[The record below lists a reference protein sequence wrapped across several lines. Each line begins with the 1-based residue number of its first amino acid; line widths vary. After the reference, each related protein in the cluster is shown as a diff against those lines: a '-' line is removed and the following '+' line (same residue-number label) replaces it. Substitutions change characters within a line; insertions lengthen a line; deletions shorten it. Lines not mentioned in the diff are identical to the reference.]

1 MLDKG
6 ILIFPDAWNRQY
18 SQRGVAIKQAVR
30 IILIMLIVFVDFF
43 LFFTW
48 LVLSH
53 NGTIHEGGI
62 NCFDVDSAGDLYVGY
77 TRAIEVYHEGEWVRT
92 ISPQTSRGY
101 KFCIEN
107 DEIYIGGSG
116 HAVMSLEGEV
126 LRKCSDSEV
135 RSAAGGLFNKSMEK
149 DGKTYRLLTHAGFKR
164 AEILRD
170 GERIFQESKAD
181 CFWNGAYFWL
191 IWGVFF
197 LILFFL
203 LIDFFASEGMVGNWW
218 K

>member
-1 MLDKG
+1 MKSEVRIL
-6 ILIFPDAWNRQY
+6 LIFLTGL
-18 SQRGVAIKQAVR
+18 SLGT
-30 IILIMLIVFVDFF
+30 
-43 LFFTW
+43 LFFARMFVCHRSDT
-48 LVLSH
+48 VH
-53 NGTIHEGGI
+53 DGDIM
-62 NCFDVDSAGDLYVGY
+62 CFDVDSAGDLYVGY

-92 ISPQTSRGY
+92 ISPQISRGY

-191 IWGVFF
+191 IFCVG
-197 LILFFL
+197 L
-203 LIDFFASEGMVGNWW
+203 LIYAVLLLAFFDSEGILEENLARLNRQ